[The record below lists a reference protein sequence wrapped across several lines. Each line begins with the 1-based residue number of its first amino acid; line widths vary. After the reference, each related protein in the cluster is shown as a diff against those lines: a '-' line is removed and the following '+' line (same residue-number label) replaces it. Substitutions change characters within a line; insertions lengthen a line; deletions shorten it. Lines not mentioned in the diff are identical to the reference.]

1 MVLPLDDVKV
11 ELRRITILE
20 RNAEYYD
27 AAELCFNLYREHHNS
42 DVAMRGF
49 NNLWNSAWNTSN
61 LSKVSSAFSEIVSRI
76 EDSQKSIGF
85 NPEQRAYL
93 QALSWEAK
101 GWLADPP
108 NPENL
113 KQAVDAFIQIN
124 EIPRALDL
132 IVSLVAFVEP
142 DQQVELTKYGLNL
155 TEQLSVEERSTYY
168 LLLVEPLLLYAEVSE
183 KETLLEEIFQRTQ
196 ALSQIQ
202 NRSPMG
208 NIAVLHGVDL
218 LLPYHVEPSIT
229 DQIQQENVHELVR
242 SLVDT
247 THNRLRGMMFSLLG
261 SSFNHM
267 AENEQDPELRQD
279 LFEKAKDYYL
289 QSVATFDCTP
299 AYGERLRAY
308 TLAGI
313 GFLSI
318 AELEHDVERRNQL
331 YKLGRE
337 HLQNS
342 RKIGEMTQLYQLR
355 AKAAINLG
363 VALERVTWFDM
374 NPESRQGKL
383 IEIFDL
389 QIEGRDLAEKTKEHH
404 SAGYATIYA
413 SEMCGYLSDLETRK
427 DKKHEWAVK
436 QRQLSQIGLE
446 LLNKTP
452 DIRGQVEALS
462 YTAFACAKL
471 ATLTPTIEEKSRL
484 YQEMLQY
491 GEIASNL
498 SAQVLDPLATAFAH
512 QQAGEAA
519 IHLGILKGDIKL
531 LEKASTFFDQASK
544 DWSQTGERHKQ
555 AQVITQ
561 HADSFLFLSSLDF
574 TPQEEERLELLQRS
588 EDLYKQAAEL
598 FTNLFLF
605 HDAGENHWRI
615 GQIHL
620 LRNDFISA
628 QENFNEVQTAF
639 NRAAELL
646 PDFAEAYSIFST
658 YGVTLV
664 GLIDGLK
671 IIDRGDYNH
680 AALLFDDL
688 AKELEIETERSLR
701 QLRQLLISL
710 NQICQFATTKD
721 EIYRET
727 AKAELQRLLDQLAPD
742 AYEQQLPYSLHKT
755 IHRLQIF
762 LVAPKLFFPRLL
774 LDLPIQE
781 KMLAMVQ
788 TRHIVGTALNMYQ
801 ATISHRDTPSEEVTE
816 DVIRSYVTRI
826 SDILDDR

>member
-1 MVLPLDDVKV
+1 M

-20 RNAEYYD
+20 RNAEYND
-27 AAELCFNLYREHHNS
+27 AAKLCFSLYRENHNS
-42 DVAMRGF
+42 DIAMRGF
-49 NNLWNSAWNTSN
+49 NNLWNSAWNASN
-61 LSKVSSAFSEIVSRI
+61 LSTMSLDLSEIVSRI
-76 EDSQKSIGF
+76 EDTKKSIVF
-85 NPEQRAYL
+85 SPEQRAYL
-93 QALSWEAK
+93 QALSWETK

-108 NPENL
+108 NPDHL
-113 KQAVDAFIQIN
+113 KQAVDAFIEIN
-124 EIPRALDL
+124 EISRALDL
-132 IVSLVAFVEP
+132 IASLVAFVEP
-142 DQQVELTKYGLNL
+142 DQQVELTKYGIKL
-155 TEQLSVEERSTYY
+155 TEQLSPEDRDTYY
-168 LLLVEPLLLYAEVSE
+168 LLLVEPLLLYIESSE
-183 KETLLEEIFQRTQ
+183 KETLLQEIFQRTQ
-196 ALSQIQ
+196 ALSQNQ

-218 LLPYHVEPSIT
+218 LLPHKIEST
-229 DQIQQENVHELVR
+229 FTNQIQQENVHELVR

-261 SSFNHM
+261 SSYNHM
-267 AENEQDPELRQD
+267 AEIEQDPELRQD

-289 QSVATFDCTP
+289 QSVSTFDCTP

-308 TLAGI
+308 TLAGT

-318 AELEHDVERRNQL
+318 AELEHDVERRNEL
-331 YKLGRE
+331 YRLGRE

-342 RKIGEMTQLYQLR
+342 RKIGEMTQLFQFR
-355 AKAAINLG
+355 ARAAISLG

-374 NPESRQGKL
+374 NPESRQEKL
-383 IEIFDL
+383 LEIFNL

-413 SEMCGYLSDLETRK
+413 SEMCGYLSDLETK
-427 DKKHEWAVK
+427 LEKKHEWAVK

-446 LLNKTP
+446 LLNQTP

-498 SAQVLDPLATAFAH
+498 SAQVPDPLATAFAH
-512 QQAGEAA
+512 QQAGESA

-531 LEKASTFFDQASK
+531 LKKAASFFSQASK
-544 DWSQTGERHKQ
+544 DWSQTGELHKQ
-555 AQVITQ
+555 AQAITQ
-561 HADSFLFLSSLDF
+561 HADALLFLSSLDY
-574 TPQEEERLELLQRS
+574 TPEEEERLELLQKS
-588 EDLYKQAAEL
+588 EELHKKAAEL
-598 FTNLFLF
+598 FSNLFLF

-620 LRNDFISA
+620 LRNDFIGA

-639 NRAAELL
+639 NRATELL

-664 GLIDGLK
+664 GLIDGLQ
-671 IIDRGDYNH
+671 IIDRGDYSH

-688 AKELEIETERSLR
+688 AKELEVETERSLR
-701 QLRQLLISL
+701 QLRQLLIAL
-710 NQICQFATTKD
+710 NQVCQFAATKD
-721 EIYRET
+721 EAYREN
-727 AKAELQRLLDQLAPD
+727 AKSELQRLLGQLAPD

-762 LVAPKLFFPRLL
+762 LVAPKLFFPQLL

-801 ATISHRDTPSEEVTE
+801 ATVSHRDTPSEEPTE
-816 DVIRSYVTRI
+816 DVIRSYVARI
-826 SDILDDR
+826 SNILDDQ

>member
-1 MVLPLDDVKV
+1 MPPDDVNM

-20 RNAEYYD
+20 RNAEYND
-27 AAELCFNLYREHHNS
+27 AAKLCFSQYHENHNS

-49 NNLWNSAWNTSN
+49 NNLWNSAWNASN
-61 LSKVSSAFSEIVSRI
+61 LSTMSLALSEIVSRI
-76 EDSQKSIGF
+76 EETKKSIVF

-93 QALSWEAK
+93 QAVSWETK

-108 NPENL
+108 NPDYL
-113 KQAVDAFIQIN
+113 KQAVDAFIEIN

-132 IVSLVAFVEP
+132 IASLVAFVEP
-142 DQQVELTKYGLNL
+142 DQQVELTKYGLKL
-155 TEQLSVEERSTYY
+155 TEQLSPEARDTYY
-168 LLLVEPLLLYAEVSE
+168 LLLVEPLLLYVESSE
-183 KETLLEEIFQRTQ
+183 KETLLQEIFQRTQ

-218 LLPYHVEPSIT
+218 LLPHKIEAT
-229 DQIQQENVHELVR
+229 FTNQIQQENVHELVR
-242 SLVDT
+242 SLMDT

-261 SSFNHM
+261 SSYNHM
-267 AENEQDPELRQD
+267 AEIEQDPELRQD

-289 QSVATFDCTP
+289 QSVSTFDCTP
-299 AYGERLRAY
+299 AHGERLRAY
-308 TLAGI
+308 TLAGT

-318 AELEHDVERRNQL
+318 AELEHDVERRNEL
-331 YKLGRE
+331 YRLGRE

-342 RKIGEMTQLYQLR
+342 RKIGEMTRLFQFR

-374 NPESRQGKL
+374 NPESRQEKL
-383 IEIFDL
+383 LEIFNL

-413 SEMCGYLSDLETRK
+413 SEMCGYLSDLETK
-427 DKKHEWAVK
+427 VEKKHEWALK

-446 LLNKTP
+446 LLNQTP

-498 SAQVLDPLATAFAH
+498 SAQVPDPLATAFAH
-512 QQAGEAA
+512 QQAGKSA
-519 IHLGILKGDIKL
+519 IHLGILKGDIQL
-531 LEKASTFFDQASK
+531 LKKAAIFFDQASK
-544 DWSQTGERHKQ
+544 DWSQTGELHKQ
-555 AQVITQ
+555 AQAITQ
-561 HADSFLFLSSLDF
+561 HADALLFLSSLDF
-574 TPQEEERLELLQRS
+574 TPEVEERSELLQKS
-588 EDLYKQAAEL
+588 EELHKHAAEL
-598 FTNLFLF
+598 FSNLFLF
-605 HDAGENHWRI
+605 HDAGENYWRI

-620 LRNDFISA
+620 LRNDFIGA

-639 NRAAELL
+639 NRATELL

-664 GLIDGLK
+664 GLIDGLQ
-671 IIDRGDYNH
+671 IIDRGDYSH

-688 AKELEIETERSLR
+688 AKELKVETERSLR
-701 QLRQLLISL
+701 QLRQLLIAL
-710 NQICQFATTKD
+710 NQVCQFAATKD
-721 EIYRET
+721 ETFREN
-727 AKAELQRLLDQLAPD
+727 AKSELQRLLGQLAPD
-742 AYEQQLPYSLHKT
+742 A
-755 IHRLQIF
+755 
-762 LVAPKLFFPRLL
+762 
-774 LDLPIQE
+774 
-781 KMLAMVQ
+781 
-788 TRHIVGTALNMYQ
+788 
-801 ATISHRDTPSEEVTE
+801 
-816 DVIRSYVTRI
+816 
-826 SDILDDR
+826 

>member
-1 MVLPLDDVKV
+1 VLPLDDVNK

-20 RNAEYYD
+20 RNTEYYD
-27 AAELCFNLYREHHNS
+27 AAEMCFNIHRQTHNS
-42 DVAMRGF
+42 EVAMRGF
-49 NNLWNSAWNTSN
+49 NNLWASAWNATT
-61 LSKVSSAFSEIVSRI
+61 LSTMSSTLSEIITRL
-76 EDSQKSIGF
+76 ENTQENLEF

-108 NPENL
+108 NPDNL

-124 EIPRALDL
+124 EITRALDL
-132 IVSLVAFVEP
+132 ITSLVAFVEP
-142 DQQVELTKYGLNL
+142 DQQVELTKYGIKL
-155 TEQLSVEERSTYY
+155 TEQLSPEAQDTYY
-168 LLLVEPLLLYAEVSE
+168 LLLVEPLLLYVESNE
-183 KETLLEEIFQRTQ
+183 KETLLQEIFQRTQ
-196 ALSQIQ
+196 TLSQIQ

-218 LLPYHVEPSIT
+218 LLPHQVEPTIT
-229 DQIQQENVHELVR
+229 NQIQQENVHELVR
-242 SLVDT
+242 SLMDT

-261 SSFNHM
+261 SSYNHM
-267 AENEQDPELRQD
+267 AETEQDPELRQD

-289 QSVATFDCTP
+289 QSVSTFDCTP

-308 TLAGI
+308 TLAGT

-318 AELEHDVERRNQL
+318 AELEHDVERRNDL
-331 YKLGRE
+331 IRLGRE
-337 HLQNS
+337 HLQKS

-355 AKAAINLG
+355 ARAAINLG

-374 NPESRQGKL
+374 NPESRQKKL
-383 IEIFDL
+383 LEIFNL
-389 QIEGRDLAEKTKEHH
+389 QIEGRDLAKKTMEHH

-413 SEMCGYLSDLETRK
+413 SEMCGFLSDLETRIE
-427 DKKHEWAVK
+427 KKREWASK
-436 QRQLSQIGLE
+436 QRKLSQIGLE
-446 LLNKTP
+446 LLNQTP

-471 ATLTPTIEEKSRL
+471 ADLTPAIDEKSHL
-484 YQEMLQY
+484 FQEMLQY

-498 SAQVLDPLATAFAH
+498 SAQVPDPIATAFAH

-519 IHLGILKGDIKL
+519 IHLGILKGDINL
-531 LEKASTFFDQASK
+531 LMKATSFFDKASK
-544 DWSQTGERHKQ
+544 GWSHTGERHKQ
-555 AQVITQ
+555 AQAITQ
-561 HADSFLFLSSLDF
+561 HADSLLFLSSLDF
-574 TPQEEERLELLQRS
+574 TPEEEERLELLQKS
-588 EDLYKQAAEL
+588 EELHKQAAES
-598 FTNLFLF
+598 FSRLFLF

-620 LRNDFISA
+620 LRNDFIGA
-628 QENFNEVQTAF
+628 QENFNEVQKAF

-671 IIDRGDYNH
+671 IIDRGDYSH

-688 AKELEIETERSLR
+688 AKELEVETERSLR
-701 QLRQLLISL
+701 QLRQLLIAL
-710 NQICQFATTKD
+710 NQVCQFAATKD
-721 EIYRET
+721 EAHREN
-727 AKAELQRLLDQLAPD
+727 AKSEFQRLLGQLTPD

-755 IHRLQIF
+755 IHRLLIF

-788 TRHIVGTALNMYQ
+788 TRHIVGTAMNMYQ
-801 ATISHRDTPSEEVTE
+801 ATVNQRDTPSEQPTE
-816 DVIRSYVTRI
+816 DVIRSYVARI
-826 SDILDDR
+826 SNILDDR

>member
-1 MVLPLDDVKV
+1 MVLPPDDVNV

-27 AAELCFNLYREHHNS
+27 AAELCFTIYNEHHNPEI
-42 DVAMRGF
+42 AIRGF
-49 NNLWNSAWNTSN
+49 NNLWNSAWNASN
-61 LSKVSSAFSEIVSRI
+61 VSIMSSVLSEIDSRI
-76 EDSQKSIGF
+76 EATKQGIEF

-108 NPENL
+108 NPDNL
-113 KQAVDAFIQIN
+113 KQAIDAFIQLN
-124 EIPRALDL
+124 ELPRALDL
-132 IVSLVAFVEP
+132 ITSLVAFVEP
-142 DQQVELTKYGLNL
+142 DQQVELTKYGLKL
-155 TEQLSVEERSTYY
+155 TEQLSPETKDTYY
-168 LLLVEPLLLYAEVSE
+168 LLLVEPLLLYAESNE
-183 KETLLEEIFQRTQ
+183 KETLLQEIFQRTQ
-196 ALSQIQ
+196 ILSRVQ
-202 NRSPMG
+202 NRSTMS

-218 LLPYHVEPSIT
+218 LLPHQVEPSAT
-229 DQIQQENVHELVR
+229 NQIQQENVHEVVR

-261 SSFNHM
+261 SSYNHM
-267 AENEQDPELRQD
+267 AETEQDPELRQN

-289 QSVATFDCTP
+289 QSVSTFDCTL

-308 TLAGI
+308 TLAGT

-318 AELEHDVERRNQL
+318 AELEHDVDRRNEL
-331 YKLGRE
+331 YRMGRE

-374 NPESRQGKL
+374 NPESRRKKL
-383 IEIFDL
+383 QEIFNL
-389 QIEGRDLAEKTKEHH
+389 QIEGRDFAEKTKEHYN
-404 SAGYATIYA
+404 AGYATIYA
-413 SEMCGYLSDLETRK
+413 SEICGYLSDLETRIE
-427 DKKHEWAVK
+427 KKYKWAVK

-446 LLNKTP
+446 LLNQTP

-471 ATLTPTIEEKSRL
+471 ATLTPALEVKSRL

-491 GEIASNL
+491 GEIASSL
-498 SAQVLDPLATAFAH
+498 STQVPDPLATAFAH
-512 QQAGEAA
+512 QQAGEAS

-531 LEKASTFFDQASK
+531 LEKAVTFFDKASQ

-555 AQVITQ
+555 AQALSQ
-561 HADSFLFLSSLDF
+561 HADSLLFLSSLDF
-574 TPQEEERLELLQRS
+574 TPKEEKRLELLQKS
-588 EDLYKQAAEL
+588 EKLHKQAAES
-598 FTNLFLF
+598 FSNLFLF

-615 GQIHL
+615 AQIHL
-620 LRNDFISA
+620 LRNDFTGA
-628 QENFNEVQTAF
+628 QENFNEVQKAF

-671 IIDRGDYNH
+671 IIDRGDYSH

-701 QLRQLLISL
+701 QLRQLLIAL
-710 NQICQFATTKD
+710 NQVCQFATTKD
-721 EIYRET
+721 EAFREN
-727 AKAELQRLLDQLAPD
+727 AKSELQRLLGQLAPD
-742 AYEQQLPYSLHKT
+742 AYEQQLPYSLYKT

-788 TRHIVGTALNMYQ
+788 TRHIVGTALNMYK
-801 ATISHRDTPSEEVTE
+801 ATVRHRDTPSEEPTE

-826 SDILDDR
+826 SNILDER